1 MDAACLSFLD
11 EYMER
16 ISDYSGTIILMG
28 DFNLN
33 LLQSSYYINKYRNI
47 PYCSEY
53 RPHPFDGKS
62 IVKSACG
69 LFSSTAAYIRAY
81 WV

>member
-1 MDAACLSFLD
+1 VWMVAIEIQISSERYLLINLYHSPNNMDAAFLSFLD

-33 LLQSSYYINKYRNI
+33 LLQS
-47 PYCSEY
+47 
-53 RPHPFDGKS
+53 
-62 IVKSACG
+62 V
-69 LFSSTAAYIRAY
+69 AARQG
-81 WV
+81 WQSGQCPPKTK